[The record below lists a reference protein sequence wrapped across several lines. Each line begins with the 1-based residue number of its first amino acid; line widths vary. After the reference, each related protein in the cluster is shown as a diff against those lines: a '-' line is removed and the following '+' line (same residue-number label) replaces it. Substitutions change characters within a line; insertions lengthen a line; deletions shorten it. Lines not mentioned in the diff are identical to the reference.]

1 MEQTQPVSVVIEADA
16 DSETAARLREQ
27 FKPAGT
33 EDCDLTLHLDGQGLA
48 LHSGGQTLRGDF
60 THMLPR
66 LKGGSLSQELLVR
79 TARIKGAPGPLTAVD
94 ATAGL
99 GEDSLLLA
107 AAGFQVT
114 LFERNP
120 VIYELLRDAL
130 RRAGEVPELAEIVGR
145 MELLRGDSVQGMASL
160 AASPDVILLDPMFP
174 ARQKSALVKKK
185 LQIIQKLESPCADEA
200 ALLLAAMAAGPKKL
214 VIKRPPK
221 GPYLAGIKPDY
232 STGGKAARFDCIVS
246 PRDRLAKFQAQLAA
260 LEKLGQSQAEQ
271 GEK

>member
-1 MEQTQPVSVVIEADA
+1 MEQTQAVSVVIGADA
-16 DSETAARLREQ
+16 DSETAARLRER
-27 FKPAGT
+27 FKPEGAEGG
-33 EDCDLTLHLDGQGLA
+33 DLTLHLDGQGLA
-48 LHSGGQTLRGDF
+48 LVSGGQALRGDF

-79 TARIKGAPGPLTAVD
+79 AARIKGAAGPLTAVD

-130 RRAGEVPELAEIVGR
+130 RRARGVPELAEVVGR
-145 MELLRGDSVQGMASL
+145 MELLHGDSVQGMAAL
-160 AASPDVILLDPMFP
+160 AAPPDVILLDPMFP

-185 LQIIQKLESPCADEA
+185 LQIIQKLESPCGNEGE
-200 ALLLAAMAAGPKKL
+200 LLLAAVAANPKKL

-246 PRDRLAKFQAQLAA
+246 PGGRIEKFRACIAA
-260 LEKLGQSQAEQ
+260 E
-271 GEK
+271 GE